1 MMLRRSLFGRLFGVE
16 NIASF
21 MYAMCVMKWEVD
33 DFVEDYV
40 GQQSQL
46 SYDTGA

>member
-21 MYAMCVMKWEVD
+21 MYAIRVRKWEVD